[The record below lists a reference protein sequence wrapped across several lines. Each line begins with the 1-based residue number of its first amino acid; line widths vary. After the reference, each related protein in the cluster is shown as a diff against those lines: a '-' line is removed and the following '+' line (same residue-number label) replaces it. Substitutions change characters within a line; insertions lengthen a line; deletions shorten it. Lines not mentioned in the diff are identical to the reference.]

1 MGLVCLVLGS
11 DSPGGSSGS
20 LDSVRIWRVVWDE
33 SAAGVAVPV
42 DRGDHVGLGQAP
54 VVEHNQAQT
63 IVEGF

>member
-1 MGLVCLVLGS
+1 MFGFGD
-11 DSPGGSSGS
+11 DSPGGSSGFLPLGEDLAGG
-20 LDSVRIWRVVWDE
+20 LDELAV
-33 SAAGVAVPV
+33 GVAVPV